1 MPAGYDWV
9 YAAALRNDS
18 GPEVGFWETLGVSV
32 ETSVETSV
40 SVFSRRTPAVS
51 PFRQDKSEASAL
63 AQGLRSG
70 GRRLRLHADV

>member
-18 GPEVGFWETLGVSV
+18 GPEVGFWETLGV
-32 ETSVETSV
+32 SVETSV